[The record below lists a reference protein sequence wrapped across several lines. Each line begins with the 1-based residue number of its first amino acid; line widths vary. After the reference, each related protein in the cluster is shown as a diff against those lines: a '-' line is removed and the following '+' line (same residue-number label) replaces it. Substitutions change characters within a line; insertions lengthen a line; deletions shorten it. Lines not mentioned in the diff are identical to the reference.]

1 MLAVR
6 DEVAEPAFQFVS
18 YADFVPRAIA
28 AVGIRVTPIKY
39 ERRKVTDSLIKKN
52 HEEPLLRSFVLLSKL
67 PGNVVAVLPCF
78 TIERLL

>member
-39 ERRKVTDSLIKKN
+39 ERRKVTDFVMKKKKITKS
-52 HEEPLLRSFVLLSKL
+52 HCYVPSYY
-67 PGNVVAVLPCF
+67 F
-78 TIERLL
+78 TF